1 MCRASGERPTVPI
14 LIAITEMKAYS
25 GWRFVMR
32 KARINSRF
40 RRQESQLVVLAGVIS
55 RAISGMSK
63 N

>member
-25 GWRFVMR
+25 WWKFVMR
-32 KARINSRF
+32 KARIKRRL
-40 RRQESQLVVLAGVIS
+40 RRQEFQLVVLAGVIP